1 MKSAEHWFPNSIKAY
16 KIMTAAHQS
25 TLTINAEL
33 LLKITANR
41 FQLYYVRSI
50 IFSMTFMLREYLYLT
65 VIWPVFDSRE
75 GRNRK
80 QNVPPSLNMLVG

>member
-33 LLKITANR
+33 LLKIIANR
-41 FQLYYVRSI
+41 FQLYYARSI
-50 IFSMTFMLREYLYLT
+50 Y
-65 VIWPVFDSRE
+65 
-75 GRNRK
+75 
-80 QNVPPSLNMLVG
+80 Q